1 MQTALKPD
9 AAHGGRSGRAHPERD
24 GPVGSGPAGGLAA
37 TARWTPSTGHVLG
50 RAPWGHPREAATR
63 SSRPTAV
70 RAAGQ
75 LGVCGQLRTV
85 PGSFSRCPQIF
96 LCVFTSERNGELGA
110 EGLCSF
116 AFVIALRTY
125 LRLIELITDKTVFSL
140 PAGAGTQLLIAEIPS
155 PHVTSQSV
163 LAGLQSLGKS
173 VGRGVPRESW
183 ETARLSP
190 ALPSRGFS
198 GVMGAKPA

>member
-9 AAHGGRSGRAHPERD
+9 TAHGGRSGRAHPERD
-24 GPVGSGPAGGLAA
+24 GPVGGGPAGGLAA

-50 RAPWGHPREAATR
+50 RAPWGHPREAAAR

-85 PGSFSRCPQIF
+85 PGPFCRCPQIF
-96 LCVFTSERNGELGA
+96 LCVFTSERNGELEA
-110 EGLCSF
+110 EGLCRF

-125 LRLIELITDKTVFSL
+125 LKLIELITDKTVFSL
-140 PAGAGTQLLIAEIPS
+140 SAGAGTQLLIAEIPS
-155 PHVTSQSV
+155 PHVTSRSV

-198 GVMGAKPA
+198 GVMGAKPV